1 MLSIGTIGDVGH
13 IVEFFSLVSLIRDM
27 TNAII
32 SRIEVKGNGFYKLEQ
47 IFLFKLEFNFNYSR
61 KQLKHK
67 PHQIQKTILWHK
79 RLGHLKFESFHLM
92 F

>member
-1 MLSIGTIGDVGH
+1 MLSIGTIRDVGH
-13 IVEFFSLVSLIRDM
+13 IVELFSLVSLITDM

-32 SRIEVKGNGFYKLEQ
+32 SRIEVKGKGCINSKQF
-47 IFLFKLEFNFNYSR
+47 IVFKLEVNFKYSR
-61 KQLKHK
+61 KLFKQK

-79 RLGHLKFESFHLM
+79 RLGHLKFESLYLM